1 MIYFHY
7 LGPVIVNICVSQVL
21 INSLYGNQGSW
32 VSVFHHPS
40 NKRHADIRSI
50 SVFKSPCQSYCE
62 VFKMTQSK
70 MAAPVAFQSNYPY
83 HSLLKNSIP
92 RQICLVS
99 LLPASPI
106 HRPYVVM
113 EVLNTDQQSHFLKFP
128 MRNIYNFKD
137 FGSESNSMFHA
148 GTRWTSL
155 TSLFA

>member
-7 LGPVIVNICVSQVL
+7 LRPVIVNICVSQVL
-21 INSLYGNQGSW
+21 INSLYGNQASR
-32 VSVFHHPS
+32 VFVFHHPS
-40 NKRHADIRSI
+40 NKLHADNRSI
-50 SVFKSPCQSYCE
+50 SVFKSPCQTYCE
-62 VFKMTQSK
+62 LFKMTQSK
-70 MAAPVAFQSNYPY
+70 MAAPVAFQSNYGY

-106 HRPYVVM
+106 HHTLLWKYWI
-113 EVLNTDQQSHFLKFP
+113 TDQQSHFLKFSNG
-128 MRNIYNFKD
+128 NIYNFKD
-137 FGSESNSMFHA
+137 FGDEGNSMFHA

>member
-50 SVFKSPCQSYCE
+50 SVFKSPFQSYCE

-106 HRPYVVM
+106 HHTLLWKYWMPTNNHIFWNFQWETFTILKISVVKAIVCFM
-113 EVLNTDQQSHFLKFP
+113 PARDGHL
-128 MRNIYNFKD
+128 
-137 FGSESNSMFHA
+137 
-148 GTRWTSL
+148 
-155 TSLFA
+155 